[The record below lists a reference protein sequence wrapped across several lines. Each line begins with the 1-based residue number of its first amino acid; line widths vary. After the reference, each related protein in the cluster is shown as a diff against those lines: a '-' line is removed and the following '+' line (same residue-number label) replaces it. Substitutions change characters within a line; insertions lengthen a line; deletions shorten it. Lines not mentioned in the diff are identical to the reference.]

1 MTTTKY
7 KNVWLAFV
15 QIKPEEDYSFG
26 ELIESDEENEEE
38 YIGAWANI
46 LIKADTLNEA
56 LEIVPLGLK
65 EKNFEVVFIDKIENV
80 QSLVEYEEIDLKV
93 LKEIDWMLTTEYVFI
108 ISNKIF
114 PYAAEA

>member
-15 QIKPEEDYSFG
+15 QIKPEEDYSFR

-46 LIKADTLNEA
+46 LVKSDNIYGA

-80 QSLVEYEEIDLKV
+80 QSLVEYDEIDLKF
-93 LKEIDWMLTTEYVFI
+93 LKEIDWLLSNEYVFM
-108 ISNKIF
+108 ISDKIF
-114 PYAAEA
+114 PYAEEV